1 MGNYM
6 SNGIVLTVN
15 LQGRLGERKSNSSS
29 RNMQRRIL
37 ASPYEYG
44 VSKNGKPTGNYITP
58 KGHFSA
64 PNNFVPM
71 EEQKCV
77 RKTNISGEVIDGWI
91 SNKAPFFIKDF
102 IWKNM
107 SKPQRLK
114 AWVERF
120 DEGFGVTYQE
130 L

>member
-1 MGNYM
+1 MN
-6 SNGIVLTVN
+6 NGIVLTVN
-15 LQGRLGERKSNSSS
+15 LVGRLGADEIKTEAVKS
-29 RNMQRRIL
+29 RNGEVVLI
-37 ASPYEYG
+37 
-44 VSKNGKPTGNYITP
+44 KNISFKGRYPT
-58 KGHFSA
+58 
-64 PNNFVPM
+64 
-71 EEQKCV
+71 KCT
-77 RKTNISGEVIDGWI
+77 RKTNISEGVVAGWVGGK
-91 SNKAPFFIKDF
+91 SPFFIKEF

>member
-1 MGNYM
+1 M

-15 LQGRLGERKSNSSS
+15 LVGRLGKQVVKEADVQLRHGETLLTKH
-29 RNMQRRIL
+29 ITYL
-37 ASPYEYG
+37 
-44 VSKNGKPTGNYITP
+44 GK
-58 KGHFSA
+58 
-64 PNNFVPM
+64 
-71 EEQKCV
+71 EESKCV
-77 RKTNISGEVIDGWI
+77 RKTNISGEVVDSWI
-91 SNKAPFFIKDF
+91 SGKAPHFIKEF

-120 DEGFGVTYQE
+120 DEGFGVEYQE

>member
-1 MGNYM
+1 M

-15 LQGRLGERKSNSSS
+15 LVGKLG
-29 RNMQRRIL
+29 
-37 ASPYEYG
+37 SPIVKEEDVKVRHGEHLLTKHIAYP
-44 VSKNGKPTGNYITP
+44 GK
-58 KGHFSA
+58 
-64 PNNFVPM
+64 

-77 RKTNISGEVIDGWI
+77 RKTNISGEVVDGWI
-91 SNKAPFFIKDF
+91 GGKSPFFIKEF

-120 DEGFGVTYQE
+120 DEGFGVSFQE

>member
-1 MGNYM
+1 M

-15 LQGRLGERKSNSSS
+15 LQGRLSNTIVKEEDIQLRHGEHLLTKH
-29 RNMQRRIL
+29 IVYL
-37 ASPYEYG
+37 
-44 VSKNGKPTGNYITP
+44 GK
-58 KGHFSA
+58 
-64 PNNFVPM
+64 
-71 EEQKCV
+71 EESKCV
-77 RKTNISGEVIDGWI
+77 RKTNISGEVVDNWI
-91 SNKAPFFIKDF
+91 SSKAPFFIKDF